1 MTRIVR
7 TSLIL
12 IAAAVG
18 VVAIGRL
25 AMPRLA
31 GSVAGGV
38 VMRDGARALADCPG
52 TPNCRSS
59 MSDDADHA
67 VDALPGAGSA
77 TASLD
82 ALEAVLANEPGAQVM
97 ERNGNFLHAT
107 FGSRVMNFTDDV
119 EFLVDPAGERI
130 DVRSASRLG
139 KSDLGANG
147 KRIER
152 LRDALR
158 ARSPESAG
166 TS

>member
-1 MTRIVR
+1 MTRVVK

-12 IAAAVG
+12 IVAAVG
-18 VVAIGRL
+18 LVVIGRL

-31 GSVAGGV
+31 GSVVGGV
-38 VMRDGARALADCPG
+38 VMRDGAQTLADCPG
-52 TPNCRSS
+52 TPNCRNS

-67 VDALPGAGSA
+67 VDALPGAGTA
-77 TASLD
+77 AASLD
-82 ALEAVLANEPGAQVM
+82 ALEAVLANEPGAQVVA
-97 ERNGNFLHAT
+97 RRGNYLHAT

-119 EFLVDPAGERI
+119 EFLIDSAGERI

-158 ARSPESAG
+158 ARSPASVG